1 MNTGLKVWLWIVFVI
16 NIISG
21 VMMIPLML
29 IQPLLI
35 VSLIAEV
42 LIIVGA
48 GLILF
53 AQKKVGF
60 YLMIACAA
68 IGLVI
73 NIFGGVG
80 VVKSIISAVPY
91 PLHGLQSLSCIARKV
106 SLKLFP
112 LELSI
117 ALQSVVSLN
126 PEA

>member
-48 GLILF
+48 EEGWILSDDCMCSNRSGN
-53 AQKKVGF
+53 QHLWRGWSRKKYHQRSIVP
-60 YLMIACAA
+60 
-68 IGLVI
+68 I
-73 NIFGGVG
+73 NYIFVYAERLGQLPV
-80 VVKSIISAVPY
+80 
-91 PLHGLQSLSCIARKV
+91 
-106 SLKLFP
+106 
-112 LELSI
+112 E
-117 ALQSVVSLN
+117 
-126 PEA
+126 

>member
-60 YLMIACAA
+60 YLMIACRSGNQHLWRGWSRKKYHQRS
-68 IGLVI
+68 IVPI
-73 NIFGGVG
+73 NYIFVYAERLGQLPV
-80 VVKSIISAVPY
+80 
-91 PLHGLQSLSCIARKV
+91 
-106 SLKLFP
+106 
-112 LELSI
+112 E
-117 ALQSVVSLN
+117 
-126 PEA
+126 